1 MTVATAFATRS
12 LGPSLSAGTGGST
25 RGLVEVDSELGLIVV
40 VEAEAAQDGAVVDE
54 GTGAVAAKLAAD
66 QVLGHLRQ
74 HADVVERF
82 QRLPSPALRS
92 RLQALLREGFTQAS
106 REVHALGRRRQVAV
120 GISMDA
126 VLLLPDEAVVG
137 HGGRGEVLLLHEGLV
152 HRLTGRSELADE
164 PPPRDH
170 AAPPGH
176 DDPVTVVPLLGES
189 ADPPMVQ
196 ALTIGLA
203 QGDRLV
209 ALGAGLAEGVSA
221 RDLRRVQDQ
230 ADGEGLADA
239 VLRVAM
245 TPANRARLLGV
256 AQVGG
261 RQGPAPDRLSVLR
274 GVDLFKWCT
283 DDELLAFVGLTRPQR
298 YREGELLLRQ
308 GSVNTTL
315 FLLVSGT
322 VGVNKDGQRIARTG
336 AGSIFGE
343 MSMLDEPRASA
354 TVEALSEVEVLT
366 IARDAFLQ
374 ALKKDATMAV
384 KVLWSMLLRVSSNLR
399 VTSQRLAAATAA
411 RPVEEET

>member
-1 MTVATAFATRS
+1 
-12 LGPSLSAGTGGST
+12 
-25 RGLVEVDSELGLIVV
+25 
-40 VEAEAAQDGAVVDE
+40 
-54 GTGAVAAKLAAD
+54 
-66 QVLGHLRQ
+66 
-74 HADVVERF
+74 
-82 QRLPSPALRS
+82 
-92 RLQALLREGFTQAS
+92 
-106 REVHALGRRRQVAV
+106 
-120 GISMDA
+120 
-126 VLLLPDEAVVG
+126 
-137 HGGRGEVLLLHEGLV
+137 
-152 HRLTGRSELADE
+152 
-164 PPPRDH
+164 
-170 AAPPGH
+170 
-176 DDPVTVVPLLGES
+176 
-189 ADPPMVQ
+189 
-196 ALTIGLA
+196 
-203 QGDRLV
+203 
-209 ALGAGLAEGVSA
+209 
-221 RDLRRVQDQ
+221 
-230 ADGEGLADA
+230 
-239 VLRVAM
+239 M
-245 TPANRARLLGV
+245 TPANRARLVGV
-256 AQVGG
+256 ALVGG

>member
-12 LGPSLSAGTGGST
+12 LGPAPGGGAGASS
-25 RGLVEVDSELGLIVV
+25 RGVVEVDAELGVV
-40 VEAEAAQDGAVVDE
+40 VVAEAEAAQDGAAVDE
-54 GTGAVAAKLAAD
+54 GAGTVAARLAVD
-66 QVLGHLRQ
+66 QLLGHLRQ

-82 QRLPSPALRS
+82 NRLPSPALRS
-92 RLQALLREGFTQAS
+92 RLQGLLREGLTQAS

-120 GISMDA
+120 GVSMDVA
-126 VLLLPDEAVVG
+126 LLVRDEAVVA

-152 HRLTGRSELADE
+152 HRLTGRAELAEE
-164 PPPRDH
+164 PPPRDQ
-170 AAPPGH
+170 APPPGH
-176 DDPVTVVPLLGES
+176 DDPITVVPLLGES
-189 ADPPMVQ
+189 ADPPLVQ
-196 ALTIGLA
+196 ALTIGLSE
-203 QGDRLV
+203 GDRLV
-209 ALGAGLAEGVSA
+209 VVGAGLAEGVSA
-221 RDLRRVQDQ
+221 RDLRRVHEQPNV
-230 ADGEGLADA
+230 EGLADA
-239 VLRVAM
+239 VLRVALA
-245 TPANRARLLGV
+245 PADRARLLGV

-261 RQGPAPDRLSVLR
+261 AAGPALDRLSLLR
-274 GVDLFKWCT
+274 SVDLFKWCT

-315 FLLVSGT
+315 YLLVAGT

-354 TVEALSEVEVLT
+354 TVEALSDVEVLT

-411 RPVEEET
+411 RPGEEEA

>member
-1 MTVATAFATRS
+1 MTVATVFATRNQ
-12 LGPSLSAGTGGST
+12 GPFPAEGPGAASRGHIEMDTG
-25 RGLVEVDSELGLIVV
+25 LGLLVV
-40 VEAEAAQDGAVVDE
+40 AEAEAAEDGAVMDE
-54 GTGAVAAKLAAD
+54 STGLVAARMAVD
-66 QVLGHLRQ
+66 QLVGHLRQ

-82 QRLPSPALRS
+82 TRHPTAALRS
-92 RLQALLREGFTQAS
+92 RLQALLREGFAQAS

-120 GISMDA
+120 GVSMDA
-126 VLLLPDEAVVG
+126 VLVLPEEAVVG
-137 HGGRGEVLLLHEGLV
+137 HAGRGEVMLVHEGLV
-152 HRLTGRSELADE
+152 HRLTGRSELGDE
-164 PPPRDH
+164 PPRRDQ

-176 DDPVTVVPLLGES
+176 DDPITVVPLMGET
-189 ADPPMVQ
+189 ADPPVAQ
-196 ALTIGLA
+196 ALTVGLA
-203 QGDRLV
+203 EGDRLV
-209 ALGAGLAEGVSA
+209 ALGAGLADGISA
-221 RDLRRVQDQ
+221 RDLRRVHEQPDVE
-230 ADGEGLADA
+230 ALAEA
-239 VLRVAM
+239 VLRVGLV
-245 TPANRARLLGV
+245 PANRARLLGV

-261 RQGPAPDRLSVLR
+261 PVGPAPDRLSLLR

-315 FLLVSGT
+315 FLLVAGT

-354 TVEALSEVEVLT
+354 TVEALTEVEVLT

-411 RPVEEET
+411 RPGEEEA